1 MRKID
6 KPWGHELI
14 WAESP
19 KYVGKVVTILAG
31 KRQPLQYHKIKDKSI
46 MVQSGTLKLEI
57 GAPNERKSLTL
68 NPGDT
73 HHIFPGVIYRLS
85 GITDVEILEVST
97 SEMADVVKI
106 EDDYGK
112 AEKV

>member
-1 MRKID
+1 
-6 KPWGHELI
+6 
-14 WAESP
+14 
-19 KYVGKVVTILAG
+19 
-31 KRQPLQYHKIKDKSI
+31 
-46 MVQSGTLKLEI
+46 
-57 GAPNERKSLTL
+57 
-68 NPGDT
+68 
-73 HHIFPGVIYRLS
+73 LS